1 METGQPFREQFRNA
15 CRYFWLPQ
23 DRGTLLA
30 FAGQWPGNVQ
40 DSHQLQRT
48 ALNPVYLSA
57 LMYISEKLVYKTLSL
72 ESNCFTYKQNFLFV
86 LCQDTLNFP
95 RMLTQ

>member
-1 METGQPFREQFRNA
+1 MQVFLVAPR
-15 CRYFWLPQ
+15 W
-23 DRGTLLA
+23 GTLVA

-48 ALNPVYLSA
+48 ALNPAYLSA
-57 LMYISEKLVYKTLSL
+57 LLDMYVSEKLIYKTLSL
-72 ESNCFTYKQNFLFV
+72 ESNWFTYKHNFLFV

-95 RMLTQ
+95 RMLPQ